1 MRAVP
6 DPPMRRWEP
15 PSYRV
20 SDTGKVEGADRP
32 DDPTNWGRWGEQDQR
47 GTANLMTPDR
57 IRAAAGLIRTGKRF
71 SLALPIGGIPTPGYR
86 DDPIHLMDYTTAD
99 LTLGDAGRAGLQV
112 SDDHIVIALQA
123 TTQLDGL
130 GHVGH
135 DDLLY
140 NGYWSGVVTARSGA
154 RRLGIHQLADG
165 LVGRAVLVDVARQV
179 GVDHLEKSFAI
190 GPDLLDQ
197 TLAAQGVE
205 VIAGDILLVRTGHI
219 GWWFSLPD
227 RDKSA
232 FGGGEPG
239 LSPRTVPWLAERDV
253 AMVAT
258 DTLAA
263 EVMPP
268 EEGERPL
275 AFHIRALRDLG
286 LMIGEMLDLEELS
299 ADCAGDG
306 VYEGFFV
313 AMPMPVVG
321 AVGSPINPL
330 VIK

>member
-1 MRAVP
+1 MRAIP
-6 DPPMRRWEP
+6 DPPLRQWDP
-15 PSYRV
+15 PNYRV
-20 SDTGKVEGADRP
+20 AETGKIEGVDRP
-32 DDPTNWGRWGEQDQR
+32 AHPTNWGRWGEDDQR
-47 GTANLMTPDR
+47 GTANLMTADR
-57 IRAAAGLIRTGKRF
+57 IRAAGTLIRTGKRF
-71 SLALPIGGIPTPGYR
+71 SLALPIGGVPTPGYR
-86 DDPIHLMDYTTAD
+86 SDPIHLMDYTVAD
-99 LTLGDAGRAGLQV
+99 LTLGDGGRSGLQV
-112 SDDHIVIALQA
+112 SDDYVMIPLQA

-130 GHVGH
+130 AHVG
-135 DDLLY
+135 DGDLLY

-154 RRLGIHQLADG
+154 RRLGIHHLADG
-165 LVGRAVLVDVARQV
+165 LVGRAVLLDVARHV

-190 GPDLLDQ
+190 GPDLLDR
-197 TLAAQGVE
+197 TVE
-205 VIAGDILLVRTGHI
+205 AEGIEIGAGDVVLVRTGHI

-227 RDKSA
+227 GDKGA
-232 FGGGEPG
+232 FSGGEPG

-263 EVMPP
+263 EVLPP

-275 AFHIRALRDLG
+275 AFHIGALRDLG
-286 LMIGEMLDLEELS
+286 LMIGEMLDLEELAADS
-299 ADCAGDG
+299 AADG

-321 AVGSPINPL
+321 AVGSPINPV

>member
-1 MRAVP
+1 
-6 DPPMRRWEP
+6 
-15 PSYRV
+15 
-20 SDTGKVEGADRP
+20 
-32 DDPTNWGRWGEQDQR
+32 
-47 GTANLMTPDR
+47 
-57 IRAAAGLIRTGKRF
+57 
-71 SLALPIGGIPTPGYR
+71 
-86 DDPIHLMDYTTAD
+86 MDYTVAD
-99 LTLGDAGRAGLQV
+99 LTLGDGGRSGLQV
-112 SDDHIVIALQA
+112 SDDYVMIALQA

-130 GHVGH
+130 AHVG
-135 DDLLY
+135 DGDRLY

-154 RRLGIHQLADG
+154 RRLGIQHLADG
-165 LVGRAVLVDVARQV
+165 LVGRAVLLDVARQV

-190 GPDLLDQ
+190 GPDLLDE
-197 TLAAQGVE
+197 TVEAQSVE
-205 VIAGDILLVRTGHI
+205 IGAGDILLVRTGHI

-227 RDKSA
+227 GDKSA
-232 FGGGEPG
+232 FAGGEPG

-263 EVMPP
+263 EVLPP
-268 EEGERPL
+268 EEGERAL

-286 LMIGEMLDLEELS
+286 LMIGEMLDLEELA
-299 ADCAGDG
+299 ADCAADG
-306 VYEGFFV
+306 VYEAFFV